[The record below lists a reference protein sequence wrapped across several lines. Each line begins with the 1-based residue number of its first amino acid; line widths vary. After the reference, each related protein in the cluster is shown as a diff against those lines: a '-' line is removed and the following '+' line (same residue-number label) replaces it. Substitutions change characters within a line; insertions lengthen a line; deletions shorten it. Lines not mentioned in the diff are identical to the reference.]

1 MQTPTQTTRSAS
13 GISSLK
19 TRVLHIATQSLVAV
33 SRFQLFS
40 RWSRVVAG
48 RLFANKQL
56 LHATPPKLS
65 IHPSFPKATSVHS
78 TEIVCRKNCTAIAR
92 RSFIPWYLPVVSV
105 VFFSGCGALATWIF
119 SLVWLN
125 GTRA

>member
-48 RLFANKQL
+48 ILFANKQL
-56 LHATPPKLS
+56 YMRHHRNYPS
-65 IHPSFPKATSVHS
+65 IHPFQKLHPYTAPRLFVVRTAQLLHVAVSYLGIYLSFPW
-78 TEIVCRKNCTAIAR
+78 
-92 RSFIPWYLPVVSV
+92 FFFLVVGRWRPGY
-105 VFFSGCGALATWIF
+105 F
-119 SLVWLN
+119 
-125 GTRA
+125 R